1 MKIMF
6 RVLTALIIA
15 LLVGC
20 ASTPPVYP
28 TAFQSIPRDELNRY
42 FDAKKVGMVLL
53 VADKKLDKKLK
64 IDVLR
69 YTGYGNINKTT
80 SIGQKTCC
88 SSELNLDRDVYCL
101 LRSNPVGVK
110 KIDAY

>member
-6 RVLTALIIA
+6 RVFTALVIA

-69 YTGYGNINKTT
+69 YTGYGNINKT
-80 SIGQKTCC
+80 IGH
-88 SSELNLDRDVYCL
+88 LDGGDAFLFYLPVSDVSVCETN
-101 LRSNPVGVK
+101 RGT
-110 KIDAY
+110 

>member
-53 VADKKLDKKLK
+53 VADKKLDKKLIPKSVFAQPPSQLFFQKTAK
-64 IDVLR
+64 IAK
-69 YTGYGNINKTT
+69 INK
-80 SIGQKTCC
+80 
-88 SSELNLDRDVYCL
+88 
-101 LRSNPVGVK
+101 
-110 KIDAY
+110 